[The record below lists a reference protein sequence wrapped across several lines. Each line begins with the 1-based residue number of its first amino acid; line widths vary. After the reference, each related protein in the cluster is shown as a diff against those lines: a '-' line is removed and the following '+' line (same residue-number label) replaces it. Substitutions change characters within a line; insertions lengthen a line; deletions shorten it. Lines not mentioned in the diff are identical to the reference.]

1 MMVDFTLGVGS
12 KRMNRSLRRLIK
24 IQRTLNLAKK
34 REWPFNIP
42 DHIGIKG
49 CLKET
54 KNMGK
59 GFWYLIRGMSMMET
73 GKMGK
78 NMGWA
83 LSIIKPKKHTIMDFG
98 KMIKNKVKDLFCI
111 QRNTIIRVV
120 LKRLRKME
128 KGSSITKMGIFM
140 LATSWTIY
148 LKVQVNTIGFLAQL
162 IMDSLGEEQ
171 GMGSVYGRLPHR
183 AKTNRAW
190 K

>member
-59 GFWYLIRGMSMMET
+59 GF
-73 GKMGK
+73 
-78 NMGWA
+78 
-83 LSIIKPKKHTIMDFG
+83 
-98 KMIKNKVKDLFCI
+98 
-111 QRNTIIRVV
+111 
-120 LKRLRKME
+120 
-128 KGSSITKMGIFM
+128 
-140 LATSWTIY
+140 
-148 LKVQVNTIGFLAQL
+148 
-162 IMDSLGEEQ
+162 
-171 GMGSVYGRLPHR
+171 
-183 AKTNRAW
+183 
-190 K
+190 